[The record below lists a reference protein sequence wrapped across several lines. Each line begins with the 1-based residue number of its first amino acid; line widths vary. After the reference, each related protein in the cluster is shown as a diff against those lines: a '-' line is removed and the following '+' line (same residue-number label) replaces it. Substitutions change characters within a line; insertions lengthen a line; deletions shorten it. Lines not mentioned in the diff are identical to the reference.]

1 MAAEQDVRVPEMR
14 IVDLGRSG
22 LKSSALG
29 LGCMGMSEFYGQGDE
44 AESQRTLA
52 RAVEL
57 GITMLDTSDL
67 YGRGENELLIG
78 RFLKGRPRD
87 SVLIAT
93 KFGILRDPEGP
104 EGSTHDRDLDNS
116 PEHMRRSCEAS
127 LKRLGTD
134 VIDLYYVHRH
144 DPRRPIEEV
153 VGALADLV
161 REGKIRAIGLS
172 EVPADILRR
181 AQAVHPIAA
190 LQSEYSLFT
199 RDVER
204 EVLPACRELEIAFL
218 PYSPLGRGILTGR
231 ITSTAELSPNDLR
244 LASPRFSGDS
254 LARNLAL
261 LDRVRSVAAAHNA
274 TLGQIALA
282 WLLNQGDDILPI
294 PGTKRVKYLEENA
307 GSVAIRLSPAELAQL
322 DRAIAPEEVAGSR
335 HWVPAAPVQGQG

>member
-1 MAAEQDVRVPEMR
+1 MR
-14 IVDLGRSG
+14 MIKLGRSG

-29 LGCMGMSEFYGQGDE
+29 LGCMGMSEFYGKGDE

-57 GITMLDTSDL
+57 GVTMLDTSDL
-67 YGRGENELLIG
+67 YGRGENERLIG
-78 RFLKGRPRD
+78 RFLKSYPRD
-87 SVLIAT
+87 RVLLAT
-93 KFGILRDPEGP
+93 KFGILRDPDGP
-104 EGSTHDRDLDNS
+104 EGSTHDRELDNS

-144 DPRRPIEEV
+144 DPDRPIEEV

-172 EVPADILRR
+172 EVSPDILRR

-190 LQSEYSLFT
+190 LQSEYSLFS
-199 RDVER
+199 REVESS
-204 EVLPACRELEIAFL
+204 VLPACRELDVAFL

-231 ITSTAELSPNDLR
+231 ITDTAGLDANDLR
-244 LASPRFSGDS
+244 LHSPRFAADS

-261 LDRVRSVAAAHNA
+261 LETVRTVAAAHGA
-274 TLGQIALA
+274 TPGQIALA

-294 PGTKRVKYLEENA
+294 PGTKRVKYLEENV
-307 GSVAIRLSPAELAQL
+307 GSVAIRLAPDEMALL
-322 DRAIAPEEVAGSR
+322 DRSMTPDAVAGSR
-335 HWVPAAPVQGQG
+335 HWVPAASGTGQG